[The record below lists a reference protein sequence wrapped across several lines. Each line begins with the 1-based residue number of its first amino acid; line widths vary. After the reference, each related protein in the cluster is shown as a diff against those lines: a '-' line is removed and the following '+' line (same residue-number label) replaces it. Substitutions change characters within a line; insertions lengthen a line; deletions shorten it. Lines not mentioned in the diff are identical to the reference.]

1 MSFLRAIPLAMLAV
15 AAAIVLPSAGIAQ
28 DAPEGRVI
36 LTVSGE
42 ITAANVDGTM
52 QYDRAMLEAFG
63 LHTVVTET
71 PWTDGDVS
79 FEGVLLR
86 DLLADVGATGD
97 TIAAIALNDY
107 TVTIPALDAQEYD
120 VILAMRQDGEQLTV
134 RQRGPL
140 WVIYPWSDVPG
151 LQNEVYYSRA
161 IWQLKTLEVRPN

>member
-1 MSFLRAIPLAMLAV
+1 MLAL
-15 AAAIVLPSAGIAQ
+15 AAAIVLPSDSIAQ

-36 LTVSGE
+36 LTISGE
-42 ITAANVDGTM
+42 ISATNTDGAM
-52 QYDRAMLEAFG
+52 QYDRAMLEALG

-71 PWTDGDVS
+71 PWTDGDVT

-86 DLLADVGATGD
+86 DLLNAVGANGEM
-97 TIAAIALNDY
+97 IAAVALNDY
-107 TVTIPALDAQEYD
+107 AAKIPASDADDYD

-161 IWQLKTLEVRPN
+161 IWQLKALEVRPN